1 MTLRANTLRIEH
13 PFFPLMKALLISVKK
28 RECQT
33 LAQVLSSQVF
43 DTPDI
48 QWVNC
53 PTNNR
58 L

>member
-13 PFFPLMKALLISVKK
+13 PFFPLMKVLLISVKK
-28 RECQT
+28 K
-33 LAQVLSSQVF
+33 VSNIGSSVEF
-43 DTPDI
+43 SIFNTPDI

-53 PTNNR
+53 PINNR